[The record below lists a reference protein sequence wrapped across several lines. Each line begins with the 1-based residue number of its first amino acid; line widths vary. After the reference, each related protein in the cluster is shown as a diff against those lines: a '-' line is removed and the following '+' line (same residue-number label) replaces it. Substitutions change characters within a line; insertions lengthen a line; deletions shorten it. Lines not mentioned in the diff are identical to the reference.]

1 MVNLS
6 LIKTIS
12 MFKLI
17 FFTKKLDLTGY
28 DFDMYDTSGPKNAIA
43 IRRAAANKKVPMIV
57 VIHEKWV
64 SQ

>member
-6 LIKTIS
+6 LIKTIY

-17 FFTKKLDLTGY
+17 FFTKKLDLTRF
-28 DFDMYDTSGPKNAIA
+28 DFDVYDTSGPKYAIA